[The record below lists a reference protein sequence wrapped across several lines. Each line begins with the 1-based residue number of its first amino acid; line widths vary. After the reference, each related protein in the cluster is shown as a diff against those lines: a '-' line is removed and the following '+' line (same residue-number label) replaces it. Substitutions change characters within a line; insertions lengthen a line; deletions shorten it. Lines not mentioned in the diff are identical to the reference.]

1 MKMNKITNKNAD
13 DNSENLIKSK
23 SRVQNFGEVFTSKK
37 EVNNMLNMFNQEL
50 NRPESRFLEPACG
63 DGNFLDE
70 ILKKKLIF
78 VSEKYK
84 RNLFDYEKYSI
95 LSISSLYGI
104 DILEENVIFARERLE
119 KTLLNEYIKNY
130 KTPKEDYFNSIK
142 FILKKNIVFGDAL
155 SLTFKNNNKEP
166 IIFSEWSFINS
177 TNIKRRD
184 FTFKHLIETRP
195 FEGHNLFSDLGE
207 KAFIPEPYKEYDS
220 CHYLKIHE
228 TKN

>member
-50 NRPESRFLEPACG
+50 NRPEPRFLEPACG

-104 DILEENVIFARERLE
+104 DILEENVIFARDRLE

-130 KTPKEDYFNSIK
+130 KTPKEDYLNSIK

>member
-1 MKMNKITNKNAD
+1 MKMNKITNKNTD

-104 DILEENVIFARERLE
+104 DILEENVIFARDRLE

-130 KTPKEDYFNSIK
+130 KTPKEDYLNSIK

-155 SLTFKNNNKEP
+155 SLTFKNNTKEP

>member
-1 MKMNKITNKNAD
+1 MKMNKITNKNID

-104 DILEENVIFARERLE
+104 DILEENVIFARDRLE

-130 KTPKEDYFNSIK
+130 KTPKEDYLNSIK

>member
-1 MKMNKITNKNAD
+1 MKMNKITNKNID
-13 DNSENLIKSK
+13 NNSENLIKSK

-104 DILEENVIFARERLE
+104 DILEENVIFARDRLE

-130 KTPKEDYFNSIK
+130 KTPKEDYLNSIK

>member
-1 MKMNKITNKNAD
+1 MKMNKITNKNID

-50 NRPESRFLEPACG
+50 SRPESRFLEPACG

-104 DILEENVIFARERLE
+104 DILEENVIFARDRLE

-130 KTPKEDYFNSIK
+130 KTPKEDYLNSIK